1 MEAMEELS
9 PTFVFALALGAGVFA
24 QALARH
30 LRLPSIVPLLGTGV
44 VLGPDVLGW
53 LRPEALGDGLV
64 GLVRIAV
71 AVILFEGAL
80 NLDLRRLRREA
91 RSIRMLVTVGAIV
104 TAFGGAF
111 AAHSIVGWGAS
122 RSILF
127 GTLVIVTGPTVVRPI
142 LRNIRLSPRVAT
154 VLEAEGVLI
163 DPIGALVAA
172 VALQVVLQAAETD
185 ALSLGLAHLGRGLGF
200 GAVAGVIGGAAIAM
214 LLRWPRIVPEGL
226 ENVVTL
232 GAVMLLFVGCESQVP
247 DSEILAVTLAGVVV
261 GNAGTRVARELREFQ
276 DHLTLALIGLLF
288 VLLAAD
294 VRVAD
299 MVALGWPGLA
309 VVAAL
314 VVVVRPVNVWVS
326 TLATDLS
333 WRERAFLGWMAP
345 RGIVA
350 AAVASIFAA
359 SLADHG
365 IPGGVELRA
374 LVFLTIA
381 ITVLVQGG
389 SGALVARLLGVRAPE
404 RDLVVI
410 LGAEDFGLALG
421 EMLRSEGVPVGFVDS
436 NPSHTRA
443 AQERSFPV
451 TYGNALQ
458 ESVMVR
464 ARLSQARAVVGLT
477 PNDEVNSLFAREA
490 REDFGVPETFAAI
503 NRVTQGMTPE
513 LLAKRGSRMLFDG
526 AKDVERWNVRF
537 RHGIARLERF
547 HWVGP
552 PEGATT
558 SGAEELERRPS
569 RDVDPYVIL
578 AVERGG
584 RWQLMHSGFSPRAG
598 DVAVAALHEPEAG
611 EAQAQLARIGWA
623 PGDGREPEAPE
634 AVAPADISQARA
646 EG

>member
-1 MEAMEELS
+1 MEELG

-30 LRLPSIVPLLGTGV
+30 LNLPSIVPLLATGV
-44 VLGPDVLGW
+44 ALGPDGLGW
-53 LRPEALGDGLV
+53 IRPEALGVGLV
-64 GLVRIAV
+64 GLVLIAV

-91 RSIRMLVTVGAIV
+91 RAIRMLVTAGSLV
-104 TAFGGAF
+104 TALGGTL
-111 AAHSIVGWGAS
+111 AAREIMGWDWS
-122 RSILF
+122 QSILF

-163 DPIGALVAA
+163 DPIGAIVAA
-172 VALQVVLQAAETD
+172 VALQVVLEAAETG
-185 ALSLGLAHLGRGLGF
+185 AFAMGLSHLGQGLGF
-200 GAVAGVIGGAAIAM
+200 GAVAGVLGGVAIAM
-214 LLRWPRIVPEGL
+214 VLRWPRVIPEGL

-232 GAVMLLFVGCESQVP
+232 GTVMLLFVGCESLVP
-247 DSEILAVTLAGVVV
+247 ESGILAVTLAGVVV
-261 GNAGTRVARELREFQ
+261 GNADTRVARELREFN
-276 DHLTLALIGLLF
+276 DHLTLALLALLF

-299 MVALGWPGLA
+299 VMALGWRGLA

-314 VVVVRPVNVWVS
+314 MFIVRPVNVWVS
-326 TLATDLS
+326 TLGSELT
-333 WRERAFLGWMAP
+333 WRERAFLSWIAP

-350 AAVASIFAA
+350 AAVASIFAE
-359 SLADHG
+359 SLAAHG
-365 IPGGVELRA
+365 LPGGTELRA

-381 ITVLVQGG
+381 VTVLLQGG
-389 SGALVARLLGVRAPE
+389 TGGLVARLLGVRAPA

-421 EMLRSEGVPVGFVDS
+421 DLLRSEGVPVGFVDS
-436 NPSHTRA
+436 NPSHFRA
-443 AQERSFPV
+443 AQERGFPV
-451 TYGNALQ
+451 AYGNALQ

-464 ARLSQARAVVGLT
+464 ARLNQARAVVGLS

-490 REDFGVPETFAAI
+490 REDFGVPESFAAI

-526 AKDVERWNVRF
+526 PKDVERWNVRF

-547 HWVGP
+547 HWVGR
-552 PEGATT
+552 PEGGEETAAKEGDGG
-558 SGAEELERRPS
+558 GASEALERR
-569 RDVDPYVIL
+569 RDADPYVIL
-578 AVERGG
+578 AVLRGG
-584 RWQLMHSGFSPRAG
+584 SWQLMHVGFTPRTG
-598 DVAVAALHEPEAG
+598 DVAVVALHEPEAG
-611 EAQAQLARIGWA
+611 EAHTRLGRLGWA
-623 PGDGREPEAPE
+623 PGGEDADVPDSAADSEAQTG
-634 AVAPADISQARA
+634 S
-646 EG
+646 